1 MRRKQK
7 KIEQEKIDQSE
18 KKLSYS
24 KEVVLLIAAIVSL
37 LIVVLT
43 LVDKCALPDPKPESD
58 RNPGFEPEPDPQIG
72 EKPSVV
78 SPEFVPVAPPPVIVV
93 VPPPQPPAV
102 PPPPPKTETIR
113 LTVTQT
119 ETASESV
126 FDGDVQITLTKVID
140 TYQQVFGKIIVTSSG
155 GPPRAFEELTPFD
168 PQKIGNYEINVV
180 KIGHDYA
187 DFRIVRRQR

>member
-18 KKLSYS
+18 KKLGYS
-24 KEVVLLIAAIVSL
+24 EKVILLITAIVSL

-78 SPEFVPVAPPPVIVV
+78 SPEFVPV
-93 VPPPQPPAV
+93 V
-102 PPPPPKTETIR
+102 PPPPPTVTPTPEKTETIR
-113 LTVTQT
+113 LTVTPT
-119 ETASESV
+119 EHATASV
-126 FDGDVQITLTKVID
+126 FGGDVQITLKKVH
-140 TYQQVFGKIIVTSSG
+140 YAYGKVFGEIIVNPSQQLLPLNG
-155 GPPRAFEELTPFD
+155 LKKGVYKE
-168 PQKIGNYEINVV
+168 IGNYVINVEE
-180 KIGHDYA
+180 IGRDYA
-187 DFRIVRRQR
+187 EFRIVRRQR